1 MVKRRGPTCRR
12 NRRNQRGGTGGFGYS
27 FGSAVPGTLGD
38 AIVSRSPSCG
48 DVYRPP
54 SYSGTGRGLPG
65 MYGGGSGI
73 LYSPVHEVY
82 GPNAITNFARLPCQA
97 SAHNPLNLVGPSRL
111 TALPADIANPVPSK
125 GITGGKRTRKMRG
138 GVGGV
143 GSEFYIAPRAGYSH
157 MPSDMAGGQSSGL
170 ADGKTPFLLNV
181 PYPSANGGNPA
192 CSKTGGRRSSR
203 RSSKRRKTRRNRRKS
218 KKSKKSRKN

>member
-48 DVYRPP
+48 EVNRPAP
-54 SYSGTGRGLPG
+54 YSGAGHGLPG

-97 SAHNPLNLVGPSRL
+97 STHNPLNLVGPSRI
-111 TALPADIANPVPSK
+111 TALPADMANPVPSK
-125 GITGGKRTRKMRG
+125 GIVGGKRTRRMRG

-157 MPSDMAGGQSSGL
+157 MPSDMAGGESGTL

-192 CSKTGGRRSSR
+192 CSKTGGRR
-203 RSSKRRKTRRNRRKS
+203 KNKGRKS
-218 KKSKKSRKN
+218 RKNRKGKKSKKSRKH